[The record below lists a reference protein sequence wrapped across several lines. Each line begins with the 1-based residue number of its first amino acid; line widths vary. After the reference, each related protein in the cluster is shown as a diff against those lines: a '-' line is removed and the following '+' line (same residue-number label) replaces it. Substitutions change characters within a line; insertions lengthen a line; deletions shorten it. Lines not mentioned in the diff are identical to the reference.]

1 MSAAPTPD
9 VVPTFGP
16 YLVGMSLQ
24 FIFMGLIAKQVYD
37 YYTTFTR
44 DVLFKKVIVGAL
56 AVTTVVQTIMDF
68 INLYRCTVTGYGNL
82 LVFDLQNWSLWGEI
96 VVTAIAGSVAQTFF
110 LERCWK
116 VTRSLFV
123 VAGGVALILLSLGAG
138 LASTIKFAQ
147 IQRLSLVPQIPIPI
161 IMWLSVTALIDVIL
175 SVILVAS
182 FIKKKQFQFIPL
194 TIETG
199 SLTACI
205 AVINLILYLA
215 LPGLAWHLIP
225 QLVMGKMY
233 AMCVMVT
240 VTSRPGPETANP
252 TMAGASAAGADDRS
266 IIANS
271 VDEKRDIENQ

>member
-1 MSAAPTPD
+1 MSTPATPD

-44 DVLFKKVIVGAL
+44 DVVFKKAIVGAL
-56 AVTTVVQTIMDF
+56 AVTTVFQTTMDF

-82 LVFDLQNWSLWGEI
+82 LAFDLQNWSLWGEI
-96 VVTAIAGSVAQTFF
+96 VVTAIAGSIAQTFF

-116 VTRSLFV
+116 VTRSMAV
-123 VAGGVALILLSLGAG
+123 VAGGAALILLSLGAG

-147 IQRLSLVPQIPIPI
+147 IERLSLVPSIPIPI

-175 SVILVAS
+175 SAILVAS
-182 FIKKKQFQFIPL
+182 FVKKNQFQFIPL

-233 AMCVMVT
+233 AMSVMVT

-252 TMAGASAAGADDRS
+252 TMASSPTENGSVSASS
-266 IIANS
+266 ME
-271 VDEKRDIENQ
+271 EKRDFEKL

>member
-1 MSAAPTPD
+1 MSAATTPD

-37 YYTTFTR
+37 YYTTFAK
-44 DVLFKKVIVGAL
+44 DAFFKKAIVGAL
-56 AVTTVVQTIMDF
+56 TLTTVVQTIMDF
-68 INLYRCTVTGYGNL
+68 INLYRCSVSGYGNL
-82 LVFDLQNWSLWGEI
+82 MVFDLQNWSLWGEI
-96 VVTAIAGSVAQTFF
+96 VVTAIAGSIAQTFF

-116 VTRSLFV
+116 VTRSWAV
-123 VAGGVALILLSLGAG
+123 VAGGTALILLSLGAG

-147 IQRLSLVPQIPIPI
+147 IQHLSLVPSIPIPI

-175 SVILVAS
+175 SIILVVS
-182 FIKKKQFQFIPL
+182 FIKKSQLQFIPL

-205 AVINLILYLA
+205 AVINLVLYLA

-233 AMCVMVT
+233 AMSVMVT
-240 VTSRPGPETANP
+240 ITSRPGPETANP
-252 TMAGASAAGADDRS
+252 TMVGASTAAADERS
-266 IIANS
+266 VPASS
-271 VDEKRDIENQ
+271 VSSFLKM